1 MENPYLQKKM
11 RMPLSAETAAS
22 QSSSSQSISIFPSVV
37 TNVAS
42 LGGTITLR
50 LYTGERLRFTPTPAR
65 AAVSPLQPMAI
76 TTGNTAPTS
85 ATSRTGL
92 EVIVMTDEQFKRE
105 ALYQATMSM
114 FQSMLRNRL
123 ITEEQYQVIDTK
135 MKEKYRPI
143 IGTLCS
149 K

>member
-1 MENPYLQKKM
+1 M
-11 RMPLSAETAAS
+11 
-22 QSSSSQSISIFPSVV
+22 
-37 TNVAS
+37 
-42 LGGTITLR
+42 
-50 LYTGERLRFTPTPAR
+50 
-65 AAVSPLQPMAI
+65 
-76 TTGNTAPTS
+76 S
-85 ATSRTGL
+85 ATSGTGL
-92 EVIVMTDEQFKRE
+92 EVTAMTDDQFMRE

-135 MKEKYRPI
+135 MKEKYSPI

>member
-1 MENPYLQKKM
+1 
-11 RMPLSAETAAS
+11 
-22 QSSSSQSISIFPSVV
+22 
-37 TNVAS
+37 
-42 LGGTITLR
+42 
-50 LYTGERLRFTPTPAR
+50 
-65 AAVSPLQPMAI
+65 
-76 TTGNTAPTS
+76 
-85 ATSRTGL
+85 
-92 EVIVMTDEQFKRE
+92 MTDDQFMRE

-135 MKEKYRPI
+135 MKEKYSPI